1 MNEQY
6 NFHIKRGKALLDVN
20 RNEQALEEF
29 SKALTF
35 DSEGIDALAMLS
47 MTQLNLKKWET
58 ALENIHHLIGKHPSF
73 AFGHYLLAHYYL
85 HKEAK
90 YIAAEKAILEAI
102 RLDSF
107 DADYFGLYAS
117 IFLAEKKWE
126 KALLLANQGLIVDA
140 ESTDCL
146 NARATALNKL
156 NRATEMDQTVDKL
169 LELNPNDA
177 YSHANVGWSKLEQND
192 HVGAREHFK
201 EALRVNPNLGTA
213 REGLLE
219 SIKAK
224 NLLYRLFLKHQL
236 WLGNLQKFAMIGVL
250 IAFMMFRVYLSE
262 QENIWANILFYALVA
277 FVLLSWIMTPLSNL
291 LLRLDPMG
299 KILLNKKEIMI
310 SNLAGCGLLATI
322 LSAGLYFFIDDR
334 LEKSSWL
341 IIAQIS
347 FGLTIVW
354 TRYLESNAPTKNIKH
369 SLAIAF
375 FTITGLMAYLYAF
388 NTDYDFAAIGI
399 TYFFNG
405 FIAYTWL
412 YSFIAKE

>member
-6 NFHIKRGKALLDVN
+6 FFHFKRGKALLDVN

-47 MTQLNLKKWET
+47 MTQLNLKKWDVAIES
-58 ALENIHHLIGKHPSF
+58 IHQLLGKHPSF
-73 AFGHYLLAHYYL
+73 AFGHYLLANYFLY
-85 HKEAK
+85 KEQK
-90 YIAAEKAILEAI
+90 YTEAEKSILEAI
-102 RLDSF
+102 RLDSL
-107 DADYFGLYAS
+107 DANYFGLYAS

-126 KALLLANQGLIVDA
+126 KALLMANQGLIVDA
-140 ESTDCL
+140 ENTDCL
-146 NARATALNKL
+146 NTRATALNKL
-156 NRATEMDQTVDKL
+156 NRTDEMDQTVDKL

-192 HVGAREHFK
+192 HIGAREHFK

-236 WLGNLQKFAMIGVL
+236 WLGNLQKFAMIAVL
-250 IAFMMFRVYLSE
+250 VGFMMFRVYLSE
-262 QENIWANILFYALVA
+262 QDNVWASVLFYALFS

-299 KILLNKKEIMI
+299 KMLLNKKEIMV
-310 SNLAGCGLLATI
+310 SNLAACGLLATI
-322 LSAGLYFFIDDR
+322 VSAGLYFMIDDR
-334 LEKSSWL
+334 SERLSWL

-388 NTDYDFAAIGI
+388 DTDYDFAAVGI

-405 FIAYTWL
+405 FVAYTWL